1 MVVLRRVRY
10 VVSKR
15 RRIFVRPRLSA
26 NLDVLRAIAV
36 LLVLAQHLCKRMYVD
51 RIGWIPT
58 SSLGH
63 FGVLLFFVHT
73 SLVLMYSMDR
83 SGPTGPSLLKNFYIR
98 RIFRIYPLSI
108 LTVLVAFLLHLRFG
122 RERRCPPF
130 VWAASGESLPH

>member
-1 MVVLRRVRY
+1 M
-10 VVSKR
+10 
-15 RRIFVRPRLSA
+15 RPGLSA
-26 NLDVLRAIAV
+26 NLDLLRAIAV
-36 LLVLAQHLCKRMYVD
+36 LLVLVQHLCKRMYVD
-51 RIGWIPT
+51 RIGWIAT

-83 SGPTGPSLLKNFYIR
+83 SGLTGPSLLKNFYIR

-130 VWAASGESLPH
+130 VWAASGESLPHLSFLTGAESHRG